1 MDWDTI
7 RQEEVQDQLNDDD
20 KYDKSAI
27 YIIQHCWKS
36 TGEKVMVKV
45 TGLHGLGKE
54 EVENEY
60 VNIEY
65 PDTLAL
71 YFMGSCIEVKSSH
84 KSCFYVQAKEWR

>member
-1 MDWDTI
+1 MM
-7 RQEEVQDQLNDDD
+7 LD
-20 KYDKSAI
+20 KSDISAI
-27 YIIQHCWKS
+27 YLILYYWKS
-36 TGEKVMVKV
+36 AGGKMMLKV

-71 YFMGSCIEVKSSH
+71 YFMGSCIEVKSLH
-84 KSCFYVQAKEWR
+84 KPCFYV